1 MDNFDLATVT
11 GDRRR
16 RYREMLNFY
25 HGRQWPLLRRE
36 EKRLTFNY
44 AAAVVDKLTAY
55 LMNGLSVR
63 AVALDGSAEAKARAA
78 KAQNFLDKTC
88 DANNLGRL
96 DYETEIDA
104 AVLGDGCYRLGWD
117 ATVGAVRVTSPDIA
131 GIDVDYAV
139 DGVTIER
146 VTLQYTVFKAVAAQV
161 WGFPSVGARRAVP
174 SDSSLL
180 LPSSSGNDVDVVETW
195 TAGAFEV
202 VCGGESVAS
211 GENPYGFIPFIVFPN
226 LPRPKSPWGASD
238 LEPLFEVQ
246 RELNRSTSQL
256 SRILELSGNPIA
268 VLENVESSQD
278 IAVTPGAVWH
288 LPEEAKAYLLDL
300 LQGGGAQLHLSY
312 IDLLFRVLHDLA
324 EMPRAAFGG
333 LGRDVSGVALEL
345 EMQPLLH
352 RIWRKRLIR
361 TGVYRKRAEMIL
373 ALYTKYLGEG
383 FDGVGIEVNWAPV
396 LPRDVVAT
404 VASEQTLVQ
413 SGIHSRK
420 RAMAGLGIAD
430 PDREFADWLAERE
443 SILKMN
449 RSNNLKAGE
458 SAI

>member
-1 MDNFDLATVT
+1 MNNFDLNTMT

-16 RYREMLNFY
+16 RYREMLDFY

-63 AVALDGSAEAKARAA
+63 TVAVDGSAEAKTRAA
-78 KAQNFLDKTC
+78 KAQNLLDKVAR
-88 DANNLGRL
+88 DNNLDRL
-96 DYETEIDA
+96 DYESEIDA

-117 ATVGAVRVTSPDIA
+117 AAAGAVRVTSPDVA

-139 DGVTIER
+139 DGSTVEK
-146 VTLQYTVFKAVAAQV
+146 VMLQFTVFKAVALQV
-161 WGFPSVGARRAVP
+161 WGF
-174 SDSSLL
+174 DS
-180 LPSSSGNDVDVVETW
+180 PDRDVDVVETW
-195 TAGAFEV
+195 TTSAFEV
-202 VCGGESVAS
+202 TCGGEIVAG

-238 LEPLFEVQ
+238 LEPLIEVQ
-246 RELNRSTSQL
+246 RELNRSTSQF

-278 IAVTPGAVWH
+278 IAVTPGAVWN
-288 LPEEAKAYLLDL
+288 LPEQAKAYLLDL

-312 IDLLFRVLHDLA
+312 IELLFRVLHDLS

-333 LGRDVSGVALEL
+333 LGRDVSGVTLEM

-361 TGVYRKRAEMIL
+361 TGVYKKRAEMIL
-373 ALYTKYLGEG
+373 ALYAKYLGEN
-383 FDGVGIEVNWAPV
+383 FDGVGIDVIWAPA
-396 LPRDVVAT
+396 LPRDVAAT
-404 VASEQTLVQ
+404 VTAEQTLVQ
-413 SGIHSRK
+413 SGIHSRR
-420 RAMAGLGIAD
+420 RAMAGLGIAN
-430 PDREFADWLAERE
+430 PDKEFAEWLAERE

-458 SAI
+458 RAI

>member
-1 MDNFDLATVT
+1 MNNFNLDNINY
-11 GDRRR
+11 DRRR
-16 RYREMLNFY
+16 RYSEMLDFY
-25 HGRQWPLLRRE
+25 HGRQWPGLRRE

-55 LMNGLSVR
+55 LMDGLSVR
-63 AVALDGSAEAKARAA
+63 AIAMDGSAEAKARAA
-78 KAQNFLDKTC
+78 RAQSLLDNC
-88 DANNLGRL
+88 RAHNDLDRL

-117 ATVGAVRVTSPDIA
+117 TAASAVRVTSPDIA
-131 GIDVDYAV
+131 GIDAENST
-139 DGVTIER
+139 DGATVEK
-146 VTLQYTVFKAVAAQV
+146 VTLHYTVFKAVALQV
-161 WGFPSVGARRAVP
+161 WGFNSPDR
-174 SDSSLL
+174 
-180 LPSSSGNDVDVVETW
+180 DVDVVETW
-195 TAGAFEV
+195 TAGTFEV
-202 VCGGESVAS
+202 TCGGEIVSS
-211 GENPYGFIPFIVFPN
+211 GDNPYGFIPFIVFPN
-226 LPRPKSPWGASD
+226 LPSPKSPWGASD
-238 LEPLFEVQ
+238 LEPLVEVQ
-246 RELNRSTSQL
+246 RELNRSTSQF

-288 LPEEAKAYLLDL
+288 IPEEAKAYLLDL

-312 IDLLFRVLHDLA
+312 IDLLFRILHDLS

-333 LGRDVSGVALEL
+333 LGRDVSGVALEM

-352 RIWRKRLIR
+352 RIWRKRLVR
-361 TGVYRKRAEMIL
+361 TGVYKKRAEMIL
-373 ALYTKYLGEG
+373 ALYAKYLGEN
-383 FDGVGIEVNWAPV
+383 FEGVGIEVVWAPM
-396 LPRDVVAT
+396 LPRDVAAT

-413 SGIHSRK
+413 SGIHSRR
-420 RAMAGLGIAD
+420 RAMSGLGIAD
-430 PDREFADWLAERE
+430 PDREFADWLTERE

>member
-1 MDNFDLATVT
+1 MNNFDLTNVT

-16 RYREMLNFY
+16 RYREMLDFY
-25 HGRQWPLLRRE
+25 HGRQWAALRRE

-55 LMNGLSVR
+55 LVGGLSVK
-63 AVALDGSAEAKARAA
+63 AVGLSGTQESKSAAARAQA
-78 KAQNFLDKTC
+78 LLDK
-88 DANNLGRL
+88 AGLHNNLDRL

-117 ATVGAVRVTSPDIA
+117 AVSGAVRVTSPDVA
-131 GIDVDYAV
+131 GIDVEYSP
-139 DGVTIER
+139 DGATATK
-146 VTLQYTVFKAVAAQV
+146 VTLSYTVFKAVAFQV
-161 WGFPSVGARRAVP
+161 WGF
-174 SDSSLL
+174 DS
-180 LPSSSGNDVDVVETW
+180 PDRDVDVVETW
-195 TAGAFEV
+195 TAGTFEV
-202 VCGGESVAS
+202 ACGDKTVVS

-226 LPRPKSPWGASD
+226 LPRPKSQWCVSD
-238 LEPLFEVQ
+238 LETLMEVQ

-278 IAVTPGAVWH
+278 IAVAPGAVWH
-288 LPEEAKAYLLDL
+288 IPEEARAYLLDL
-300 LQGGGAQLHLSY
+300 LQGGGAQLHLNY
-312 IDLLFRVLHDLA
+312 IDLLFRVLHDLS

-361 TGVYRKRAEMIL
+361 TGVYRRRAEMML
-373 ALYTKYLGEG
+373 AFYTKYLGEN
-383 FDGVGIEVNWAPV
+383 FDGVSIEVTWAPV
-396 LPRDVVAT
+396 LPKDIAAA

-413 SGIHSRK
+413 SGIHSRR
-420 RAMAGLGIAD
+420 RAMAGLGIDD
-430 PDREFADWLAERE
+430 PDKEFADWLAERE

>member
-1 MDNFDLATVT
+1 MDNFDLATIT

-16 RYREMLNFY
+16 RYREMLDFY

-78 KAQNFLDKTC
+78 RAQHLLDKSC
-88 DANNLGRL
+88 NANNLGRL

-117 ATVGAVRVTSPDIA
+117 AAAGAVRVTSPDVA
-131 GIDVDYAV
+131 GIGVDYAM
-139 DGVTIER
+139 DGVTVEK
-146 VTLQYTVFKAVAAQV
+146 VTLEYTVFKAVALQA
-161 WGFPSVGARRAVP
+161 WGFNSPNR
-174 SDSSLL
+174 
-180 LPSSSGNDVDVVETW
+180 DVYVVETW
-195 TAGAFEV
+195 TADAFEV
-202 VCGGESVAS
+202 ACGGETVAS
-211 GENPYGFIPFIVFPN
+211 GDNPYGVIPFIVFPN

-238 LEPLFEVQ
+238 LEPLCEVQ

-373 ALYTKYLGEG
+373 ALYAKYLGEN
-383 FDGVGIEVNWAPV
+383 FDGVGIEVIWAPV
-396 LPRDVVAT
+396 LPRDVAAT

-430 PDREFADWLAERE
+430 PDREIADWLAERE

>member
-1 MDNFDLATVT
+1 MNNFDLATIT
-11 GDRRR
+11 SDRRR
-16 RYREMLNFY
+16 RYREMLDFY
-25 HGRQWPLLRRE
+25 HGRQWPLLRHE

-63 AVALDGSAEAKARAA
+63 AVVLDGSAEAKARAA
-78 KAQNFLDKTC
+78 KTQNFLDKTC

-117 ATVGAVRVTSPDIA
+117 AAAGVVGVTSPDIA

-139 DGVTIER
+139 DGVTVEK
-146 VTLQYTVFKAVAAQV
+146 VTLEYTVFKAVALQA
-161 WGFPSVGARRAVP
+161 WAFNSPNR
-174 SDSSLL
+174 
-180 LPSSSGNDVDVVETW
+180 DVDVVETW
-195 TAGAFEV
+195 TAETFEV
-202 VCGGESVAS
+202 TCGDEIVAG

-288 LPEEAKAYLLDL
+288 IPEEAKAYLLDL

-373 ALYTKYLGEG
+373 ALYTKYLGEN
-383 FDGVGIEVNWAPV
+383 FDGVGIEVIWAPV
-396 LPRDVVAT
+396 LPRDVAAT

-413 SGIHSRK
+413 SGIHSRR
-420 RAMAGLGIAD
+420 RAMAGLGVAD

>member
-1 MDNFDLATVT
+1 MDNFDLATIT

-16 RYREMLNFY
+16 RYREMLDFY

-63 AVALDGSAEAKARAA
+63 AVVLDESAGAKALAA
-78 KAQNFLDKTC
+78 KAQQLLDRVNSFNNFD
-88 DANNLGRL
+88 RL

-117 ATVGAVRVTSPDIA
+117 AAAGAVRVTSPDIA
-131 GIDVDYAV
+131 GIDVDYAL
-139 DGVTIER
+139 DGVTAER
-146 VTLQYTVFKAVAAQV
+146 VTLSYTLEQNT
-161 WGFPSVGARRAVP
+161 ARRAWGQPVAARHAVP
-174 SDSSLL
+174 VVSV
-180 LPSSSGNDVDVVETW
+180 GDVDIVETW
-195 TAGAFEV
+195 TADAFEV
-202 VCGGESVAS
+202 ACGGETVAS
-211 GENPYGFIPFIVFPN
+211 GDNPYGVIPFIVFPN

-278 IAVTPGAVWH
+278 IAITPGAVWH
-288 LPEEAKAYLLDL
+288 IPEEAKAYLLDL

-373 ALYTKYLGEG
+373 ALYAKYLGEN
-383 FDGVGIEVNWAPV
+383 FDGVGIEVIWAPV
-396 LPRDVVAT
+396 LPRDVAAT

-430 PDREFADWLAERE
+430 PDREIADWLAERE